1 MAECAAGRPRRGW
14 LVYAPALT
22 LLLFLLPIGAG
33 LIGTWLP
40 SFGYL
45 PVLGAE
51 ELSLEPWRQL
61 LAYPGLPESL
71 RLTLI
76 SGLGGTLLAF
86 ALTIGFVATCHD
98 TRLFALAR
106 RLLAPMLA
114 MPHVAVAIGLAF
126 LIAPS
131 GWLLRLVSPWATG
144 FDLPP
149 DVATVQDPNGLALAL
164 GLAIKEMPFL
174 LLMTLGALGQVRQ
187 QQRLTTARGLGYGP
201 VAAWLKTVLPAVYP
215 LIRLPLYAVLA
226 FSLSVVDMAIV
237 LAPATPPPL
246 AVQVF
251 RWFYDPDLALR
262 SVASAGATLQ
272 LALVVAAI
280 LIWRGGEVLLR
291 CLSRP
296 WLSAGWRG
304 RSGGVSRRL
313 AAAALALT
321 LALGYGGIL
330 ALTLWS
336 FAFRWRFPAALP
348 SSWSLDNWARQAGAL
363 GRISATTLA
372 IGLAAALIA
381 LALTLACLE
390 NETRNGKAPSSRAL
404 WLLYLPLLVPQIGFL
419 FGVQTLSAWSGIDGS
434 WAAVIWSH
442 LLFVLPYAFLALAEP
457 YRALDPRYGRA
468 ALCLGAAP
476 GRVFWRVKLPL
487 LLRPVL
493 FAGAVAFAV
502 SVAQFLPTV
511 FAGAGR
517 FTTLTT
523 EAVSLAGGS
532 DRRVV
537 GVYAFLQAGLPLLF
551 FALAIAIPAW
561 RARPRRQ
568 LGEAR

>member
-1 MAECAAGRPRRGW
+1 MKRRSW
-14 LVYAPALT
+14 LIFAPGVT
-22 LLLFLLPIGAG
+22 LALFLLPIGAG
-33 LIGTWLP
+33 LLGTWLP

-45 PVLGAE
+45 PVLGSEAF
-51 ELSLEPWRQL
+51 SLEPWRAL
-61 LAYPGLPESL
+61 FARPGLVESL

-86 ALTIGFVATCHD
+86 ALTIGFVAACHD
-98 TRLFALAR
+98 TRFFAAAR
-106 RLLAPMLA
+106 RLLAPLLA
-114 MPHVAVAIGLAF
+114 LPHVAVAIGLAF

-144 FDLPP
+144 LELPP
-149 DVATVQDPNGLALAL
+149 DVATLQDPNGLALAL
-164 GLAIKEMPFL
+164 GLAVKETPFL

-187 QQRLTTARGLGYGP
+187 GERLATARGLGYGP

-215 LIRLPLYAVLA
+215 LIRLPIYAVLA

-251 RWFYDPDLALR
+251 NWFYDPDLALR
-262 SVASAGATLQ
+262 TVASAGATLQ
-272 LALVVAAI
+272 LGLVIAGIAL
-280 LIWRGGEVLLR
+280 WRGGEILLR
-291 CLSRP
+291 RLSRG
-296 WLSAGWRG
+296 WLTGGWRG
-304 RSGGVSRRL
+304 WGGGLSRRF
-313 AAAALALT
+313 AAAALSLA

-336 FAFRWRFPAALP
+336 FAFRWRYPDALP
-348 SSWSLDNWARQAGAL
+348 ASWTLDTWARQGDAL
-363 GRISATTLA
+363 WRISLTTLA

-390 NETRNGKAPSSRAL
+390 NEKRHGKAPGSRAL

-419 FGVQTLSAWSGIDGS
+419 FGVQTLGAWSGLDGT
-434 WAAVIWSH
+434 WLAVIWSH
-442 LLFVLPYAFLALAEP
+442 LLFVLPYAFLALADP
-457 YRALDPRYGRA
+457 YRALDERYNRA
-468 ALCLGAAP
+468 ALCLGASP
-476 GRVFWRVKLPL
+476 GRVFWRIKLPL

-523 EAVSLAGGS
+523 EAVSLAGGG
-532 DRRVV
+532 DRRVI
-537 GVYAFLQAGLPLLF
+537 GVYAFLQAALPLAF
-551 FALAIAIPAW
+551 FALAIALPAW
-561 RARPRRQ
+561 RARRLPRAGR
-568 LGEAR
+568 